1 VSIDSLCLLESNY
14 DEPSMPL
21 STGTVSEMDEPPQ
34 KLTRREQYALTTK
47 RAIVDAARSLFAE
60 RGYFATTV
68 DDIAAE
74 AEVAPATV
82 YSSTGGKQG
91 LLSEMIRLWQSDP
104 LIKSTMDELQASSD
118 PNVIIDQLSSATRQI
133 REAWA
138 DVIAILL
145 TTAPH
150 DAGVATQLNIPTE
163 NYRAAI
169 GEIAQRLAKLG
180 ALRDGVDVTQASDIL
195 WFYFGYS
202 ALSTL
207 RDEIGWTYERA
218 ELWLANQA
226 KRDLLAPS

>member
-1 VSIDSLCLLESNY
+1 
-14 DEPSMPL
+14 MPL
-21 STGTVSEMDEPPQ
+21 STGTVSEMDEPPP

-47 RAIVDAARSLFAE
+47 RAIVDAARRLFAE

-74 AEVAPATV
+74 ADVAPATV

-91 LLSEMIRLWQSDP
+91 LLSELIRLWQSDP
-104 LIKSTMDELQASSD
+104 LIKSTMNELHAASD
-118 PNVIIDQLSSATRQI
+118 PNVIIDRLSSATRQI

>member
-1 VSIDSLCLLESNY
+1 
-14 DEPSMPL
+14 MPL
-21 STGTVSEMDEPPQ
+21 STGTVSEMDEPPP

-91 LLSEMIRLWQSDP
+91 LLSELIRLWQSDP
-104 LIKSTMDELQASSD
+104 LIKSTMNELHAASD
-118 PNVIIDQLSSATRQI
+118 PNVIIDRLSSATRQI

-195 WFYFGYS
+195 WFYFGYG

>member
-1 VSIDSLCLLESNY
+1 
-14 DEPSMPL
+14 MPL
-21 STGTVSEMDEPPQ
+21 STGTVSEMDEPPP

-91 LLSEMIRLWQSDP
+91 LLSELIRLWQSDP
-104 LIKSTMDELQASSD
+104 LIKSTMNELHAASD
-118 PNVIIDQLSSATRQI
+118 PNVIIDRLSSATRQI

-163 NYRAAI
+163 SYRAAI

>member
-1 VSIDSLCLLESNY
+1 
-14 DEPSMPL
+14 MPL

-118 PNVIIDQLSSATRQI
+118 PNVIIEQLSSATRQI

>member
-1 VSIDSLCLLESNY
+1 
-14 DEPSMPL
+14 MPL
-21 STGTVSEMDEPPQ
+21 STGTVSEMDEPPP

-104 LIKSTMDELQASSD
+104 LIKSTMNELHAASD
-118 PNVIIDQLSSATRQI
+118 PNVIIEQLSSATRQI

-218 ELWLANQA
+218 ELWLASQA

>member
-1 VSIDSLCLLESNY
+1 
-14 DEPSMPL
+14 
-21 STGTVSEMDEPPQ
+21 MDGPPQ

-104 LIKSTMDELQASSD
+104 LIKSTLDELQASSD
-118 PNVIIDQLSSATRQI
+118 PNVIIEQLSSATRQI

>member
-1 VSIDSLCLLESNY
+1 
-14 DEPSMPL
+14 MPL
-21 STGTVSEMDEPPQ
+21 STGTVSEMDEPPP

-118 PNVIIDQLSSATRQI
+118 PNVIIEQLSSATRQI

-150 DAGVATQLNIPTE
+150 DAGVAAQLNIPTE

>member
-1 VSIDSLCLLESNY
+1 
-14 DEPSMPL
+14 
-21 STGTVSEMDEPPQ
+21 MDEPAQ

-47 RAIVDAARSLFAE
+47 RAIVDAARKLFSK

-82 YSSTGGKQG
+82 YSSMGGKQG

-104 LIKSTMDELQASSD
+104 RIKATMEELRAATDSR
-118 PNVIIDQLSSATRQI
+118 VIIRQLSSATRQI

-150 DAGVATQLNIPTE
+150 DAGVAAQLVLPTRS
-163 NYRAAI
+163 YRAAI
-169 GEIAQRLAKLG
+169 GEIAQRLGDLG
-180 ALRDGVDVTQASDIL
+180 ALRLGIDVTQATDIL
-195 WFYFGYS
+195 WFNFGYS
-202 ALSTL
+202 ALSAL
-207 RDEIGWTYERA
+207 HDDIGWSYDRA
-218 ELWLANQA
+218 EDWLSEQA
-226 KRDLLAPS
+226 CRELLEPPSDR

>member
-1 VSIDSLCLLESNY
+1 
-14 DEPSMPL
+14 MPL

-47 RAIVDAARSLFAE
+47 RAIVDAARGLFAE

-118 PNVIIDQLSSATRQI
+118 PNVIIEQLSSATRQI

>member
-1 VSIDSLCLLESNY
+1 
-14 DEPSMPL
+14 
-21 STGTVSEMDEPPQ
+21 MDEPPQ

-118 PNVIIDQLSSATRQI
+118 PNVIIEQLSSATRQI

>member
-1 VSIDSLCLLESNY
+1 
-14 DEPSMPL
+14 MPL
-21 STGTVSEMDEPPQ
+21 STGTVSEMDEPPP

-118 PNVIIDQLSSATRQI
+118 PNVIIEQLSSATRQI

>member
-1 VSIDSLCLLESNY
+1 
-14 DEPSMPL
+14 MPL